1 MVDLQ
6 TAMAAAAADRQ
17 KRLDKT
23 AADRKKR
30 RSGADLGIERFDPV
44 NHVAK
49 EKAETASMWFVLA
62 YAVVVSLLNRHMLM
76 GWGDGRHATLAAD
89 ERVPGVPRP
98 RETRIPRAR
107 RTGKLSTCDVECEWP
122 APRLS
127 G

>member
-23 AADRKKR
+23 AAERKKR

-44 NHVAK
+44 QHVAK

-62 YAVVVSLLNRHMLM
+62 LRRVALLNRHLLM
-76 GWGDGRHATLAAD
+76 GWVGPGDGFLLWFLPIGMLISCRTPPCRHARGL
-89 ERVPGVPRP
+89 R
-98 RETRIPRAR
+98 
-107 RTGKLSTCDVECEWP
+107 
-122 APRLS
+122 
-127 G
+127 